1 MNKFVL
7 FVCREQYF
15 AVTLD
20 SIEKIL
26 LFQKPA
32 RIPDTSAYLL
42 GYLPYEEEHLT
53 LIDMNMRLFQEASIA
68 DEETK
73 IMVVHWR
80 GKKLGLVVDQVL
92 RVQEFYVDPKSYAKP
107 EDQKTKYIIETF
119 QEKGNIV
126 LHLDIDQLFQEE
138 GVEELLAIIE
148 K

>member
-53 LIDMNMRLFQEASIA
+53 LIDMNMRLFQEASIP